1 MFMTVI
7 VPPMVGLEEFAKV
20 VFLNNVKYLKN
31 NLIDSSGPTGSC
43 SE

>member
-7 VPPMVGLEEFAKV
+7 VPLVGLEELAKV
-20 VFLNNVKYLKN
+20 VFLNNVRYLKN